1 MESSKKMPLVAS
13 VTDVDTA
20 NRTIML
26 SACVAVYY
34 DNPEQDE
41 SLINPNILLGN
52 IYERPKKWGVR
63 QSLIDAFGD
72 IIIDLGEGKLP
83 FINH

>member
-26 SACVAVYY
+26 SACVAVYD